1 MGSFVMSDDGRP
13 VENAESSDEDA
24 DAAQLDVESSAEST
38 GPGPEGAATTQE
50 ADAPAAASG
59 APPVAAHSSAEL
71 SRALQAFKKR
81 LKLTKLD
88 SESKLG
94 YGPMT
99 GGRPS
104 GIVAI
109 TPPRE
114 YPRSVWDAL
123 VEQGRLK
130 RGSQGM
136 YELA

>member
-1 MGSFVMSDDGRP
+1 MSNSEPLPDDK
-13 VENAESSDEDA
+13 VAAESGQA
-24 DAAQLDVESSAEST
+24 PSA
-38 GPGPEGAATTQE
+38 
-50 ADAPAAASG
+50 G
-59 APPVAAHSSAEL
+59 APDPVPLLHPPAEL

-81 LKLTKLD
+81 LKLTQLD

-109 TPPRE
+109 TPPTQ

-123 VEQGRLK
+123 VAQGRLK
-130 RGSQGM
+130 KGSQGQ
-136 YELA
+136 YELVK

>member
-1 MGSFVMSDDGRP
+1 MGSVAMSDEGQP
-13 VENAESSDEDA
+13 VENSDSSDEIA
-24 DAAQLDVESSAEST
+24 DVAQLDEDAVASSGTDAEPT
-38 GPGPEGAATTQE
+38 
-50 ADAPAAASG
+50 AS
-59 APPVAAHSSAEL
+59 ASPVATHSPAEL